1 MVNPNPLAFGTDC
14 FGNLTIVLIIMQ
26 DENLQENGMP
36 QGMSVE
42 DLFLKSQETYEAAQ
56 ARAAEENKGFA
67 KTEFFRMEKLGIYRL
82 RFLPIAPNPNGTID
96 RNGYEYPIH
105 QMLLEI
111 EKPSNGNK
119 QQYMYVTVPRTT
131 DAGYSTDMIDTYRKV
146 AVLEAKDNGDE
157 KLAEKIGGGSFGGGL
172 KFSYGHAAYILDLD
186 ERAKGIQLLTL
197 SHSQFKDLDERK
209 FKLWQKKLAKDP
221 SYPCPVSSIANAYPV
236 EIEKKKN
243 GSKTEYIID
252 IDNESDIDILSKE
265 ELTSL
270 LNIPRIPEIICHY
283 SRFQYGATLVF
294 LQQCDAKYGLHVME
308 SQDMKDCV
316 EILQGELSK
325 EDTSEFSFDKRSK
338 DAKEN
343 AENTTISLDSL
354 FDRFDE
360 LQEQGLSDKTDE
372 GQELRGLI
380 RGFIEQEHLSVR
392 ITRSTS
398 NHDLLDMIEEVMQG
412 GQIKPAATTEPE
424 PAEESTSDK
433 HFSASQQAEEQQET
447 ESRPT
452 RERRRR
458 E

>member
-1 MVNPNPLAFGTDC
+1 
-14 FGNLTIVLIIMQ
+14 MQ
-26 DENLQENGMP
+26 NENLQENDMLN
-36 QGMSVE
+36 GMSVE
-42 DLFLKSQETYEAAQ
+42 DLFLKSQESYEAAQ

-67 KTEFFRMEKLGIYRL
+67 KTEFFRMEKLGTYRL

-131 DAGYSTDMIDTYRKV
+131 DAGYSIDLIDTYRKA
-146 AVLEAKDNGDE
+146 AVSEAKENGDE

-221 SYPCPVSSIANAYPV
+221 SYPCPISSIANAYPV

-265 ELTSL
+265 ELTNL
-270 LNIPRIPEIICHY
+270 LNAPRIPEIICHY
-283 SRFQYGATLVF
+283 SRFQFGATLVF

-308 SQDMKDCV
+308 NQEMKDC
-316 EILQGELSK
+316 IDTLQSELPK

-338 DAKEN
+338 DSKEN
-343 AENTTISLDSL
+343 AENTSISLDSL
-354 FDRFDE
+354 FDRFEE
-360 LQEQGLSDKTDE
+360 LQEQGLSDKTED

-380 RGFIEQEHLSVR
+380 RAFIEQEHLSVR

-398 NHDLLDMIEEVMQG
+398 NHDLLDMIEEAMQG
-412 GQIKPAATTEPE
+412 EEENSPADEQPE
-424 PAEESTSDK
+424 PAAEDTSGTSPSPSRK
-433 HFSASQQAEEQQET
+433 AEEEQAT
-447 ESRPT
+447 ASRPA
-452 RERRRR
+452 RERHRR